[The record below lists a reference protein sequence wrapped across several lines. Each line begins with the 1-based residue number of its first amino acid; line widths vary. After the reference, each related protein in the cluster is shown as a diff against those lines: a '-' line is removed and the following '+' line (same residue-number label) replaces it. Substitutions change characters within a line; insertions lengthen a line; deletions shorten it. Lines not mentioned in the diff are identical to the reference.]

1 MRYYKS
7 SRILSLIF
15 SLDLMYTIDIIVK
28 YTPAPL
34 SVQRKELADAE
45 AVYGQVME
53 MMRSDQ
59 SQLLELTC
67 EKMPDKKVAI
77 LSGEI
82 SAVQI
87 SEKSGASPTGRAP
100 GFVSLSAE

>member
-1 MRYYKS
+1 M
-7 SRILSLIF
+7 F
-15 SLDLMYTIDIIVK
+15 TIDIIVK

-45 AVYGQVME
+45 AVYDQVLE
-53 MMRSDQ
+53 MMRS
-59 SQLLELTC
+59 SHPQLLELTC

-77 LSGEI
+77 LGSEI

-87 SEKSGASPTGRAP
+87 SEKSGASPSGRAP
-100 GFVSLSAE
+100 GFVSLAE